1 MLKLIVQHSPKLL
14 SFLCALQLR
23 LTKPQWQHVMRI
35 ADALIVSET
44 RHKTIASLYRVI
56 VEAPDP
62 SNGADS
68 LRLSPWTADDLR
80 APLRHFI
87 VTDLVAYAHETDEW
101 TLYVSLDDSLGAK
114 DKGTRHLEAVEYHH
128 DHTKSQG
135 KKKPFYTNGAV
146 HVEVRL
152 ELGVRSYAYDWR
164 LYLREKTVRRLNKQ
178 RVPEQRLRFRK
189 KTALAQEMLT
199 ELQQLLPP
207 GFQVYVLFDSWYAA
221 NRLLKFCRRQHW
233 HVVCAIKSNRKLDDQ
248 KLSQWPQALQHQRY
262 QRVQLTATDQRSRT
276 YLVRTLQG
284 KLTKLPFA
292 VCVLI
297 SKRHPRDKHPKYFLC
312 TDLTLSAQQILPIY
326 QKRWPIEVDN
336 FYVKQQLGLAD
347 FRVQSYEATEKWFA
361 VVFLALA
368 FLQWRLNHA
377 PSKARLRS
385 AGRCRASTSLRTR
398 AHLAG
403 DGLSGGGETDRL
415 SPRLTTF
422 SVPTNVREAKNAR
435 VQDHTSHGRCRSP
448 AHQRIR
454 LHQLDAS
461 PQVRRRGTLL

>member
-1 MLKLIVQHSPKLL
+1 M
-14 SFLCALQLR
+14 R
-23 LTKPQWQHVMRI
+23 L

-68 LRLSPWTADDLR
+68 LRISPWTADDLR

-87 VTDLVAYAHETDEW
+87 VTDLVAYAQEADER

-114 DKGTRHLEAVEYHH
+114 DKGTRHLEAVDYHH

-135 KKKPFYTNGAV
+135 KKHPSYTNGAV

-152 ELGVRSYAYDWR
+152 ELGARSYAYDWR

-178 RVPEQRLRFRK
+178 RAPAQRLRFRK
-189 KTALAQEMLT
+189 KTLLAQEMLT

-207 GFQVYVLFDSWYAA
+207 DLQVYVLFDSWYAS

-233 HVVCAIKSNRKLDDQ
+233 HVICAIKSNRKLDDQ
-248 KLSQWPQALQHQRY
+248 PLAQWPQALQHQRY
-262 QRVQLTATDQRSRT
+262 QRVQLTATDQRLRT

-297 SKRHPRDKHPKYFLC
+297 SKRHHRDKRPKYFLC
-312 TDLTLSAQQILPIY
+312 TDLSWQCT
-326 QKRWPIEVDN
+326 
-336 FYVKQQLGLAD
+336 
-347 FRVQSYEATEKWFA
+347 
-361 VVFLALA
+361 
-368 FLQWRLNHA
+368 
-377 PSKARLRS
+377 
-385 AGRCRASTSLRTR
+385 
-398 AHLAG
+398 
-403 DGLSGGGETDRL
+403 
-415 SPRLTTF
+415 
-422 SVPTNVREAKNAR
+422 
-435 VQDHTSHGRCRSP
+435 
-448 AHQRIR
+448 
-454 LHQLDAS
+454 
-461 PQVRRRGTLL
+461 TLLWSHHSGTRHMSSSSRVRQ

>member
-1 MLKLIVQHSPKLL
+1 M
-14 SFLCALQLR
+14 QLR
-23 LTKPQWQHVMRI
+23 LTKPQRQHVLRL

-68 LRLSPWTADDLR
+68 LRISPWTADDLR

-87 VTDLVAYAHETDEW
+87 VTDLVAYAREADKR

-114 DKGTRHLEAVEYHH
+114 DKGTRHLEAVAYHH

-135 KKKPFYTNGAV
+135 KKHPAYTNGAV
-146 HVEVRL
+146 QVEVRL
-152 ELGVRSYAYDWR
+152 ELGTRSYAYDWR

-178 RVPEQRLRFRK
+178 RVPAQRLRFRK
-189 KTALAQEMLT
+189 KTTLAQEMLT
-199 ELQQLLPP
+199 ELPQLLPP
-207 GFQVYVLFDSWYAA
+207 DLQVYVLFDSWYGS

-233 HVVCAIKSNRKLDDQ
+233 HVVCAIKSNRKLDNQ
-248 KLSQWPQALQHQRY
+248 KLAQWPQALQHQRY
-262 QRVQLTATDQRSRT
+262 QRVQLPATDQRPRT

-297 SKRHPRDKHPKYFLC
+297 SKRHHRDKHPKYFLC
-312 TDLTLSAQQILPIY
+312 TDLSLSAQQILPIY
-326 QKRWPIEVDN
+326 QKRWSIEVDN
-336 FYVKQQLGLAD
+336 FYVKQHLGLAD

-368 FLQWRLNHA
+368 FLQWRVNHA
-377 PSKARLRS
+377 PAEERLRS
-385 AGRCRASTSLRTR
+385 VA
-398 AHLAG
+398 
-403 DGLSGGGETDRL
+403 D
-415 SPRLTTF
+415 
-422 SVPTNVREAKNAR
+422 VVRQHRSEHAR
-435 VQDHTSHGRCRSP
+435 
-448 AHQRIR
+448 
-454 LHQLDAS
+454 
-461 PQVRRRGTLL
+461 TLLETACQEAAKLTDYLPVFKRFLCQPT